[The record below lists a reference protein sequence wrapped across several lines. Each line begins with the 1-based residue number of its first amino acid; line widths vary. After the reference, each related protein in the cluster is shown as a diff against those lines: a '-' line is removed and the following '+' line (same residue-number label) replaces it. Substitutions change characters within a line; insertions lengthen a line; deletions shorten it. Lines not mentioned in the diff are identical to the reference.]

1 MKRICAVLAGFAVA
15 AVLCIGA
22 AASTAPSGA
31 PSNAPFGAWGYD
43 LTARDPS
50 AKPGDGFFAY
60 ANGAWLKRTEIP
72 ADRSNYGMH
81 AALAERVLVQLR
93 AILENAGKADP
104 ASVAGKVGAYYA
116 AFIDEA
122 RIDASGT
129 APLTPDLDAV
139 RAANTRPAL
148 AALMGR
154 ANKGLEGS
162 MFSVGVAPDAKDP
175 SHYAIYLSQSGLGM
189 PDRDYYSEPAFAA
202 KKQAYQ
208 DYVAKL
214 LALEGWPEFAKNAA
228 AIVALE
234 TKIADAAW
242 SRVQERDVVA
252 TYNPMTLAE
261 LERMAPG
268 FGWREFFAANDLGAP
283 DHVVVV
289 EKTAIP
295 KLAAIF
301 ATTDI
306 DTLKAWAAFNIADN
320 AAVYLSKPFT
330 DASFEFH
337 GRALSG
343 QAEQKPRWKRGVHAV
358 AGGDI
363 LFGQRSEIYGALLW
377 AVGDLYVAKHF
388 PPSVKA
394 QAEAQMATLKD
405 ALRARIA
412 RLDWMSPATKAKA
425 LDKLKT
431 LTIKIGSGVDR
442 RDYSSLVITRD
453 DLVGDARR
461 IGAFE
466 WAIQAARP
474 GKTVDRDEWEETP
487 QVVNDYEDAVK
498 NEVAFPAAYLQAPFF
513 DPGADPAVNYGAAG
527 LMAHELTHGFDDQ
540 GRLFDAAGRIADW
553 WTPAD
558 AAIFKDRI
566 AALGAQYDAYE
577 VLPSVHVN
585 GDLTMGENI
594 ADLGG
599 LLIAYDAYHT
609 SLHGQPAPVLDG
621 LTGDQR
627 FFLGWAQVWRL
638 KVRDDNA
645 RQRIVSDPH
654 APPGARTEIPLQNID
669 AWYAAFDVKPGD
681 KLYRAPGQRVKIW

>member
-1 MKRICAVLAGFAVA
+1 MKRLTAALAGLAIAAAICA
-15 AVLCIGA
+15 GA
-22 AASTAPSGA
+22 SASD
-31 PSNAPFGAWGYD
+31 APFGSWGYD
-43 LTARDPS
+43 LSARD
-50 AKPGDGFFAY
+50 ATVKPGDAFFAY
-60 ANGAWLKRTEIP
+60 ANGAWLRRTEIP

-81 AALAERVLVQLR
+81 AALAERVLLQLR
-93 AILENAGKADP
+93 TIMEDAAKADP
-104 ASVAGKVGAYYA
+104 ATVAGKVGAYYA
-116 AFIDEA
+116 AFMDEA
-122 RIDASGT
+122 RIEQLGAS
-129 APLTPDLDAV
+129 PLKPSLDAV
-139 RAANTRPAL
+139 RAAPSREAL
-148 AALMGR
+148 AALMGL
-154 ANKGLEGS
+154 ANKDFEGS
-162 MFSVGVAPDAKDP
+162 LFSAFVAPDAKDP
-175 SHYAIYLSQSGLGM
+175 SHYAIYLSQSGLGL
-189 PDRDYYSEPAFAA
+189 PDRDYYLQASFAA

-208 DYVAKL
+208 AYVGKM
-214 LALEGWPEFAKNAA
+214 LALEGWPDADAHAA

-234 TKIADAAW
+234 TKIAEASW
-242 SRVQERDVVA
+242 SRVEERDVVK

-261 LERMAPG
+261 LEAMAPG
-268 FGWREFFAANDLGAP
+268 FDWRGFLKANDLGTPANL
-283 DHVVVV
+283 VIV

-301 ATTDI
+301 AATDL
-306 DTLKAWAAFNIADN
+306 DTLKAWAAFAIADN

-343 QAEQKPRWKRGVHAV
+343 QAEQKPRWKRGVHTV

-363 LFGQRSEIYGALLW
+363 LFGQRSEIFGALIW

-388 PPSVKA
+388 PPTVKA
-394 QAEAQMATLKD
+394 KAEAQMANLKE

-412 RLDWMSPATKAKA
+412 RLDWMSPATKQKA

-431 LTIKIGSGVDR
+431 LTIKIGSGVDK
-442 RDYSSLVITRD
+442 RDYAALVVRAD
-453 DLVGDARR
+453 DLFGDAQR

-466 WAIQAARP
+466 WALQAARP
-474 GKTVDRDEWEETP
+474 GRQVDRDEWAESP
-487 QVVNDYEDAVK
+487 QTVNDYENPIL

-513 DPGADPAVNYGAAG
+513 DASADPAVNYGAAG

-553 WTPAD
+553 WTPGD
-558 AAIFKDRI
+558 AKIFEGRI
-566 AALGAQYDAYE
+566 KALGAQYNDYE
-577 VLPSVHVN
+577 VLPGVHVN

-599 LLIAYDAYHT
+599 LLIAYDAYHK
-609 SLHGQPAPVLDG
+609 SLNGKPAPVLDG

-638 KVRDDNA
+638 KVRDDSA

-654 APPGARTEIPLQNID
+654 SPPGARTEIPLQNID
-669 AWYAAFDVKPGD
+669 AWYTAFDVKPGD
-681 KLYRAPGQRVKIW
+681 KLYRAPKARVKIW